1 MSAPE
6 SPGEDVTPGAPQ
18 DATDNQAG
26 PTGRWDVSTA
36 DAGGS
41 TGPGGSTGTS
51 GGGGGSGPDD
61 PGAAGGG
68 PGVPGGESGDGGSGP
83 AGSATGAGSAP
94 GNAREDATGPVFGEP
109 GTRHERWDCDGP
121 AEIEAT
127 IGGGRVEIDLTDPGS
142 GVTVQVR
149 AEPGGGAPWQNGLG
163 GLLDWLGSM
172 SGGGMPPGAGGAG
185 RGFDPIVG
193 APWERTGDPSAAAVE
208 ATTVTWSESARR
220 LVVRGPDSQGLAGV
234 PLVVTV
240 SAPRGSRLAART
252 GAADVTVRGQARWAA
267 VRTGSGAARLEEVD
281 GDVDVT
287 TGSGGIELGAVAGRA
302 RLRAGSGVVDVA
314 ALAGPSQLRTGSGDV
329 RVGEI
334 TADVEVRTGSGD
346 VVLADAVAGS
356 LHLTTGS
363 GAIRAGVHAGVAAE
377 LDLSSG
383 SGRARSD
390 LDVGGVA
397 PESPA
402 VLKIGG
408 RTGSGDIWVTRATP
422 VPA

>member
-1 MSAPE
+1 MSAPGSNGDEQRPGPE
-6 SPGEDVTPGAPQ
+6 STD
-18 DATDNQAG
+18 DATTAG
-26 PTGRWDVSTA
+26 
-36 DAGGS
+36 AGG
-41 TGPGGSTGTS
+41 TPPTS
-51 GGGGGSGPDD
+51 G
-61 PGAAGGG
+61 AGGG
-68 PGVPGGESGDGGSGP
+68 DP
-83 AGSATGAGSAP
+83 AGTPSGGASGAGPSA
-94 GNAREDATGPVFGEP
+94 GEAGDRATGPVFGDS
-109 GTRHERWDCDGP
+109 GTREERWDCDGP
-121 AEIEAT
+121 AEIEVT
-127 IGGGRVEIDLTDPGS
+127 IGGGRVEIDLSGPGS
-142 GVTVQVR
+142 GVSVQVR
-149 AEPGGGAPWQNGLG
+149 AEPGGGAPWQAGLG

-172 SGGGMPPGAGGAG
+172 SGGGGVPHGAGGSG

-193 APWERTGDPSAAAVE
+193 APWERTGDPSAAAVD

-220 LVVRGPDSQGLAGV
+220 LVVRGPDTPALSGV

-252 GAADVTVRGQARWAA
+252 GAADVVVRGQARWAA

-287 TGSGGIELGAVAGRA
+287 TGSGGIELGAVSGRA

-314 ALAGPSQLRTGSGDV
+314 SLAGPSQVRTGSGDV

-334 TADVEVRTGSGD
+334 TDDLEVRTGSGD
-346 VVLADAVAGS
+346 VVLADAVSGA
-356 LHLTTGS
+356 LQLTTGS

-377 LDLSSG
+377 LDLSTG
-383 SGRARSD
+383 SGKARSD

-402 VLKIGG
+402 VLRIGG
-408 RTGSGDIWVTRATP
+408 RAGSGDIWITRATP